1 MLLVVWKSI
10 LTISTVG
17 LLVGT
22 VALGTG
28 ATFNTLA
35 ATHAIIG
42 AVSLFV
48 GLLRP
53 TGRVNDVLDL
63 VLRITGGYAALQA
76 GWFWLDLP
84 NNDIGNLIYIVEGAL
99 LVFLAVALTPIARLV
114 LSLFSRDEDE

>member
-1 MLLVVWKSI
+1 MLVWKFF
-10 LTISTVG
+10 LTVSAIG

-22 VALGTG
+22 VALGAG

-53 TGRVNDVLDL
+53 TGRVNDALDL
-63 VLRITGGYAALQA
+63 VLRITVGYAALQA

-84 NNDIGNLIYIVEGAL
+84 NND
-99 LVFLAVALTPIARLV
+99 
-114 LSLFSRDEDE
+114 FSR

>member
-1 MLLVVWKSI
+1 MLVWKSI

-22 VALGTG
+22 AALGTG

-35 ATHAIIG
+35 ATHAMIG

-48 GLLRP
+48 ALLRHP
-53 TGRVNDVLDL
+53 GRVNDALDL

-84 NNDIGNLIYIVEGAL
+84 NNDIGNLIYIVGAAL
-99 LVFLAVALTPIARLV
+99 FILLAVALTPIARLI
-114 LSLFSRDEDE
+114 LSLFSRDENE

>member
-1 MLLVVWKSI
+1 MLVWKSI

-17 LLVGT
+17 LLVGII
-22 VALGTG
+22 ALGND

-35 ATHAIIG
+35 ATHAMIG

-48 GLLRP
+48 GLLRH
-53 TGRVNDVLDL
+53 TGRVNDALDL

-84 NNDIGNLIYIVEGAL
+84 NNDIGNLTYIVAGAL
-99 LVFLAVALTPIARLV
+99 FILLAVALTPIAKLI
-114 LSLFSRDEDE
+114 LSLFSRYEN